1 MTWRTPA
8 SANLPLSSSS
18 FGARPASLSLVVFL
32 ILYSLFSILI
42 LDFVG
47 SGVHNVPMMTLIAV
61 LLSVSL
67 QDTKTVVRQEKT
79 EYNATV
85 AKFKDA
91 EALVESDP
99 QAAIERLTEILS
111 NAKLRFFECVLK
123 IEQRP
128 GDYTEHSFLPYQAR
142 GQARVNL
149 SKKATPEAAQK
160 LLADAVAD
168 FTESVKRNVASSAD
182 PLKSAQT
189 TLAKL
194 KADAT
199 KLPDPVK
206 SDPVAKFREKWIPL
220 MEAKRYKAART
231 LIEKDSE
238 GLTDED
244 RKNYLQ
250 NAEQAC
256 RAQLTNWVSDF
267 RPRFLGAVGLGL
279 DQKTTEEFDLLFTLP
294 ASEELIVSH
303 PAVDWVRQFEPTFRN
318 VQAQKAPAYS
328 LAAAAAAAA
337 PLEDRFENPWFK
349 AIEQSVFQSLKNG
362 ISGEVGNAR
371 DASKADREKA
381 RKNADALL
389 AEWKKFTGKLE
400 AKFVERHRFVADHEG
415 QLTKLFDGFPADLAD
430 LDKVDQSVEGA
441 FVADAPDAEL
451 AKVEESIAQL
461 ESKGN
466 LTVETRQRLYT
477 ARVTVAALRGLF
489 NGKTEDAVAADLSG
503 YKAKLRDVGGPGDVK
518 KFGPRVERVFAA
530 LR

>member
-1 MTWRTPA
+1 
-8 SANLPLSSSS
+8 
-18 FGARPASLSLVVFL
+18 
-32 ILYSLFSILI
+32 
-42 LDFVG
+42 
-47 SGVHNVPMMTLIAV
+47 MMTLLAV
-61 LLSVSL
+61 LLSLSL
-67 QDTKTVVRQEKT
+67 QDTKTIVRQEKT
-79 EYNATV
+79 EYNSAV
-85 AKFKDA
+85 ARFKEA
-91 EALVESDP
+91 EGLVESDP

-111 NAKLRFFECVLK
+111 NTKLRVFECVLK

-149 SKKATPEAAQK
+149 AKKSTPEAAQK
-160 LLADAVAD
+160 LLASAIDD
-168 FTESVKRNVASSAD
+168 FNESVKRNVASSAD
-182 PLKSAQT
+182 PLKGAQA
-189 TLAKL
+189 TLSKL

-206 SDPVAKFREKWIPL
+206 SDPLAKFREKWIPL

-231 LIEKDSE
+231 LLEKDSE

-244 RKNYLQ
+244 RKNYLA

-267 RPRFLGAVGLGL
+267 RPRFLSAISLGL

-294 ASEELIVSH
+294 AAEELIVSH
-303 PAVDWVRQFEPTFRN
+303 PAVDWVRRFEPAFRN
-318 VQAQKAPAYS
+318 VQSQKAPPHS
-328 LAAAAAAAA
+328 LTAAAAAAA
-337 PLEDRFENPWFK
+337 PLEERLENPWFK
-349 AIEQSVFQSLKNG
+349 AIEQAVFHSLKSG
-362 ISGEVGNAR
+362 ISTEVGNAR

-389 AEWKKFTGKLE
+389 ADWKAFTGKLE
-400 AKFVERHRFVADHEG
+400 AKFVERHKFLADHEG
-415 QLTKLFDGFPADLAD
+415 QLTKLFEGFPADLAD

-451 AKVEESIAQL
+451 AKVEEAIGQL

-489 NGKTEDAVAADLSG
+489 NGKTEEAVAADLSA
-503 YKAKLRDVGGPGDVK
+503 YRAKLRDVGGPGDVK
-518 KFGPRVERVFAA
+518 KFGPRVEKVFAA